1 MGARMTER
9 LYRDDPYLME
19 FDARVVGRREHEGR
33 PAVVL
38 DRTAF
43 YAESGGQPWDLG
55 TLGPSAV
62 LAVVDAGDAIL
73 HVLDRPLEEGAAVH
87 GRVDAARRRDH
98 RQQHHGQHLL
108 SRAFV
113 DVASASR
120 TTSFHLGA
128 AESTIDL
135 GVEVDDRTVRA
146 AERRA
151 NEVIWEG
158 RPVRVRVVSRAEAT
172 SLGVTVPEEAGDSVR
187 LVEAEGFDLQ
197 ACGGTHP
204 RTTSEVGVVVVLGH
218 ERHKGGSR
226 VRFVCGHR
234 AVETFHSRDLI
245 LGDLAG
251 VFSAAIEDL
260 PAAGRRT
267 MEALLD
273 GQRQRE
279 ELLERAME
287 GEAHRL
293 LAGSPSRP
301 AVIVATYAG
310 WPAADLRL
318 LAQKLVA
325 AAPSVALL
333 GSRAEKAHI
342 VFAQTPGLGHDVPA
356 LLREAVA
363 ALGGR
368 GGGRG
373 DLAQGGGDR
382 VDLLDDVLATAAR
395 TVHERVRGA

>member
-1 MGARMTER
+1 MTER
-9 LYRDDPYLME
+9 LYREDAYLLE
-19 FDARVVGRREHEGR
+19 FDARVVGGREHEGR

-55 TLGPSAV
+55 ELGGAAV

-73 HVLDRPLEEGAAVH
+73 HVLDRPLAEGAAVH

-113 DVASASR
+113 DAARASR

-128 AESTIDL
+128 EVSTIDL
-135 GVEVDDRTVRA
+135 DREVDEGTVRA
-146 AERRA
+146 AEQRA

-158 RPVRVRVVSRAEAT
+158 RPVVVRVVTRAEAAA
-172 SLGVTVPEEAGDSVR
+172 LGVDVPDEAGDSVR

-204 RTTSEVGVVVVLGH
+204 RSTAEVGVVLVLGH

-234 AVETFHSRDLI
+234 ALQAFRVRDGLVRDL
-245 LGDLAG
+245 AA
-251 VFSAAIEDL
+251 VFSSSLEDL
-260 PAAGRRT
+260 PSAGRRAV
-267 MEALLD
+267 EALVEGEKRRHD
-273 GQRQRE
+273 
-279 ELLERAME
+279 LLERALE

-293 LAGSPSRP
+293 LARTAARP
-301 AVIVATYAG
+301 AVVVATYEG

-325 AAPSVALL
+325 AAPCVALL
-333 GSRAEKAHI
+333 GSRADKAHL
-342 VFAQTPGLGHDVPA
+342 VFAQSPGLGHDVPG
-356 LLREAVA
+356 LLGQAVA
-363 ALGGR
+363 TLGGR
-368 GGGRG
+368 GGGKG
-373 DLAQGGGDR
+373 DLAQGGGER
-382 VDLLDDVLATAAR
+382 ASLLDEALAAAAR
-395 TVHERVRGA
+395 VVRGDASAA

>member
-1 MGARMTER
+1 MTER
-9 LYRDDPYLME
+9 LYRDDPYLTE

-55 TLGPSAV
+55 ELGGSSV
-62 LAVVDAGDAIL
+62 LAVVDTGGTIL
-73 HVLDRPLEEGAAVH
+73 HVLDRPLEEGARVH
-87 GRVDAARRRDH
+87 GRVDQARRRDH

-113 DVASASR
+113 EIAKAR
-120 TTSFHLGA
+120 TVSFHLGA
-128 AESTIDL
+128 QESTIDL
-135 GVEVDDRTVRA
+135 DREVDERTARD

-151 NEVIWEG
+151 NEVIWEA
-158 RPVRVRVVSRAEAT
+158 RTVSVRVVTRVEA
-172 SLGVTVPEEAGDSVR
+172 SALGVDVPDEAGDAVR
-187 LVEAEGFDLQ
+187 VVEAEGFDVQ

-204 RTTSEVGVVVVLGH
+204 RSTSEVGVVVVLGH

-226 VRFVCGHR
+226 MRFVCGQR
-234 AVETFHSRDLI
+234 ALETIHAHARVLA
-245 LGDLAG
+245 DLAT
-251 VFSAAIEDL
+251 VFSSSLEDL

-267 MEALLD
+267 MEAVAQAER
-273 GQRQRE
+273 QRQD
-279 ELLERAME
+279 LLERALE

-293 LAGSPSRP
+293 LATSATRP
-301 AVIVATYAG
+301 AVVVATYEG

-325 AAPSVALL
+325 AGPCVALL
-333 GSRAEKAHI
+333 GSRADKAHL
-342 VFAQTPGLGHDVPA
+342 VFAQTAGLGHDVPA
-356 LLREAVA
+356 LLREAVG

-382 VDLLDDVLATAAR
+382 ADLLDEVLASAAR
-395 TVHERVRGA
+395 AVRGRAPGA